1 MIRAI
6 FACDEEWGIGKDG
19 TIPWNNRIDLK
30 WFKESTLGN
39 VVVMGRKT
47 YESLPGPL
55 SMRDVVVISSSLE
68 SIPRGFLY
76 QGTPDEVW
84 PQIKERFANR
94 KIFVI
99 GGAQL
104 FGSVVNDVEELVVSR
119 ISGTHDCDT
128 FLDKDLI
135 NTNFVRVDIESPEG
149 LSLEK
154 FVRK

>member
-1 MIRAI
+1 MINAI

-19 TIPWNNRIDLK
+19 SIPWNNRLDLK

-55 SMRDVVVISSSLE
+55 SMRDMVVISRSLE
-68 SIPRGFLY
+68 TIPRGFLY
-76 QGTPDEVW
+76 NGAPDEVW
-84 PQIKERFANR
+84 PEIKERFANR
-94 KIFVI
+94 KIFII

-104 FGSVVNDVEELVVSR
+104 FGSLLGDVDELVISR
-119 ISGTHDCDT
+119 ISGTHECDT

-135 NTNFVRVDIESPEG
+135 NTNFVQGTIESPEG
-149 LSLEK
+149 LNLEK
-154 FVRK
+154 YNKK